1 MKLQRFLS
9 LLRQAVDAYHMID
22 ENDRIAVALSGGKDS
37 LAMLYGLCELKK
49 FYPISFELVAISVD
63 LGFDNMDF
71 ASIGSICEKL
81 QIEYHIVK
89 TQIADIVFSHREE
102 SNPCSLCSKMRK
114 GALNDLAV
122 SLGCNKVAYGHH
134 KDDLIESM
142 MMSLVFEGR
151 IHTFA
156 PVTYLDKTGLTLIRP
171 LLMLYEGEI
180 KGFCAEN
187 NIKPLKNACPV
198 DGETKREY
206 VKYMINQMNHDHPG
220 TKNRMYTAI
229 KDAEIWK

>member
-9 LLRQAVDAYHMID
+9 LVRQGID
-22 ENDRIAVALSGGKDS
+22 EYQMIEKNDRIAVGLSGGKDS
-37 LAMLYGLCELKK
+37 LALLHALSSLKK
-49 FYPISFELVAISVD
+49 FYPIPFELIAISVD

-71 ASIGSICEKL
+71 NRLQMICDSL
-81 QIEYHIVK
+81 DIEYHVVK
-89 TQIADIVFSHREE
+89 TEIADIVFSHREE

-122 SLGCNKVAYGHH
+122 SLGCNKVAFGHH

-142 MMSLVFEGR
+142 MMSLIFEGR

-156 PVTYLDKTGLTLIRP
+156 PVTYLEKTGLTLIRP
-171 LLMLYEGEI
+171 MINVYEGEI

-187 NIKPLKNACPV
+187 GIKPLKNACPV
-198 DGETKREY
+198 DGQTKREY
-206 VKYMINQMNHDHPG
+206 VKNIINAINHDHPG
-220 TKNRMYTAI
+220 AKNRMITAI
-229 KDAEIWK
+229 KDGKIWE